1 MRLKLSMLSANY
13 DLTGLIVA
21 QFHKPRFSPSPG
33 NSSPHSLAMK
43 QNLSELTIV
52 SPLAFLLTLENGQVI
67 ETVGDQRHILACYP
81 VAAAGIR
88 RRSKFKVRKFWR
100 KVMRP
105 PAPVRSGGGR
115 GRFRGAGLHVELLI
129 PGPTK
134 ARCGL

>member
-21 QFHKPRFSPSPG
+21 RFHKPRFSPSPG

-67 ETVGDQRHILACYP
+67 ETVGDQPAILACYP

-88 RRSKFKVRKFWR
+88 PGPSSKYENFGG
-100 KVMRP
+100 KVMCP
-105 PAPVRSGGGR
+105 PAPVRWGARRGGSEVLVCMSS
-115 GRFRGAGLHVELLI
+115 F
-129 PGPTK
+129 
-134 ARCGL
+134 